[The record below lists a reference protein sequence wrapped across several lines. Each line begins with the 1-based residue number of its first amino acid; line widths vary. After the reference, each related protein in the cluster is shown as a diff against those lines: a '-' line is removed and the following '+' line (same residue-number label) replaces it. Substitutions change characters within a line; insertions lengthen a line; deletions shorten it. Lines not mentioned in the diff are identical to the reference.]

1 MTKKCSVIATVTL
14 LFFLNHSFA
23 QTFNYAEAL
32 QKSMFFYECQR
43 SGQLPADNRVTWR
56 ANSAMNDG
64 SDVGHNLTGG
74 WYDAGDHVKFNFP
87 MAFSATMLA
96 WGGIDFAAGY
106 NASGQ
111 MKYLKS
117 NLRFVNDYFIRCHTA
132 PNELYGQLGNGGADH
147 AWWGSAEVMAMT
159 RPAYK
164 IDATKP
170 GSDLAAE
177 TAAAMAAASILFK
190 TDDPSYSTT
199 LLNHAIQ
206 LYNFADTYR
215 GKYSS
220 SITDA
225 AGYYN
230 SFSGYNDE
238 LVWGAIWLYRAT
250 NEAAWLT
257 KAENYYAN
265 LSTEPQSTIKSFKWG
280 IAWDDKSYG
289 CYALLAKLTGKTQ
302 YKEDME
308 RHLDYWTDGY
318 NGQRIT
324 YTPGGLAFLDTWG
337 ALRYAINTGFLAKY
351 YKDAATTTARGTK
364 YNNFALQQMNYAL
377 GNNPRNSS
385 YVCGFGINP
394 PTKPHHRTAHGCWS
408 NNLTGPPTESRH
420 ILYGALVGGPGNND
434 AYTDDRGNY
443 VNNEVATDY
452 NAAFSGLLSAL
463 VADHGGTPL
472 AGFPVAETPTKE
484 YLIEARLNGSG
495 NTYTEWSVWVHNHTA
510 WPARIA
516 SKHVFRLFIDI
527 TEGLAAG
534 YTPASYVVSSN
545 NTDVTFTPLQAW
557 DAARNIYYT
566 EVTFNPGIKI
576 WPGGQ
581 GESRKE
587 SQIRIRLPYEAS
599 ASAWNPANDWSSQGV
614 DGTLKEVTTIPLY
627 VNDVLVYGSTPTP
640 GVVIPVTGISVSPG
654 TDSLQINETLQ
665 LTATVTPANATN
677 KSVTWSSGAPAIA
690 SINSTGLVTALAQGT
705 ATITARTADGGFTAS
720 SSIIVSGVVA
730 PKQYT
735 ITTAVTGLGTIA
747 LNPAGGTYNE
757 GTTVTLTATPAG
769 GYQFSNW
776 SGGIT
781 GTNNPVT
788 VSMNANL
795 SVTANFTQTQ
805 NDCTNPVT
813 ASLPFAKDG
822 AGEFCYVISGNISYV
837 NSWNTSMVQING
849 VDYTNKWS
857 NSMPARVNGNY
868 YVRYAGQYAWSHFEA
883 AGTNS
888 LAGRLIQENLAEEK
902 GGAMVYPNPVT
913 RRSFTVRVNDPAIRN
928 VTVTVTDLFGKIVF
942 RKETTVNTP
951 LQLGSNIAK
960 GIYNVTIATR
970 DKKITSTKLII
981 K

>member
-1 MTKKCSVIATVTL
+1 MRKKCSIIATLIL
-14 LFFLNHSFA
+14 LILLNNSFA

-56 ANSAMNDG
+56 ANSALTDG
-64 SDVGHNLTGG
+64 SDVGVNLTGG

-96 WGGIDFAAGY
+96 WGGIDFAGGY
-106 NASGQ
+106 NASAQ
-111 MKYLKS
+111 MTYLKR
-117 NLRFVNDYFIRCHTA
+117 NLRFVNDYFIKCHTA
-132 PNELYGQLGNGGADH
+132 PNELYGQVGNGGTDH
-147 AWWGSAEVMAMT
+147 AWWGSAEVMTMT

-164 IDATKP
+164 IDASKP

-190 TDDPSYSTT
+190 TDDAAYSTT

-230 SFSGYNDE
+230 SYSGYNDE

-250 NEAAWLT
+250 NDATWLT

-265 LSTEPQSTIKSFKWG
+265 LGTEPQSTIKSFKWG

-289 CYALLAKLTGKTQ
+289 CYALLAKLTGKAQ

-324 YTPGGLAFLDTWG
+324 YTPGGLAWLDTWG
-337 ALRYAINTGFLAKY
+337 SLRYAINTGFLAKY
-351 YKDAATTTARGTK
+351 YQSVATTTAKATK
-364 YNNFALQQMNYAL
+364 YSNFALQQMNYAL

-385 YVCGFGINP
+385 YVCGYGVNP

-408 NNLTGPPTESRH
+408 NNLTGPPTETRH
-420 ILYGALVGGPGNND
+420 TLYGALVGGPGSND

-452 NAAFSGLLSAL
+452 NAAFSGLLAAL
-463 VADHGGTPL
+463 VSDYGGTPL
-472 AGFPVAETPTKE
+472 AGFPVAETPSKE
-484 YLIEARLNGSG
+484 YIIEARLNGSG

-516 SKHVFRLFIDI
+516 GKHVFRLFIDI

-545 NTDVTFTPLQAW
+545 NADVTFTQLQAW
-557 DAARNIYYT
+557 DAARNIYYA
-566 EVTFNPGIKI
+566 EVTFNSGIKI

-581 GESRKE
+581 GESRRE
-587 SQIRIRLPYEAS
+587 SQIRIRLPYEAN

-627 VNDVLVYGSTPTP
+627 VDNVLVYGSTPTP
-640 GVVIPVTGISVSPG
+640 GVVVPVTGISVTPNS
-654 TDSLQINETLQ
+654 DSLQINETQQ

-677 KSVTWSSGAPAIA
+677 KSITWSSSAPAIA
-690 SINSTGLVTALAQGT
+690 SVSNTGLVTGLAQGT
-705 ATITARTADGGFTAS
+705 ATITAKTADGGFTAS
-720 SSIIVSGVVA
+720 STIVVSGVVV
-730 PKQYT
+730 PNPGDCSS
-735 ITTAVTGLGTIA
+735 AVA
-747 LNPAGGTYNE
+747 
-757 GTTVTLTATPAG
+757 V
-769 GYQFSNW
+769 
-776 SGGIT
+776 
-781 GTNNPVT
+781 
-788 VSMNANL
+788 
-795 SVTANFTQTQ
+795 
-805 NDCTNPVT
+805 
-813 ASLPFAKDG
+813 SLPFTKEG
-822 AGEFCYVISGNISYV
+822 AGEFCYAISGNISYV
-837 NSWNTSMVQING
+837 NSWNMSLVQING

-868 YVRYAGQYAWSHFEA
+868 YVRYVGQFAWSHFEA
-883 AGTNS
+883 TGTNS
-888 LAGRLIQENLAEEK
+888 LARQLIEESTAGNK
-902 GGAMVYPNPVT
+902 GAAVVYPNPVT
-913 RRSFTVRVNDPAIRN
+913 QRTFTIRAPNPAIKQ
-928 VTVTVTDLFGKIVF
+928 VTVTLTDIYGNIVMK
-942 RKETTVNTP
+942 KEVKPNEP
-951 LQLGSNIAK
+951 IIINGSIAT
-960 GIYNVTIATR
+960 GIYNVTAISKNTR
-970 DKKITSTKLII
+970 LISTKLII
-981 K
+981 R